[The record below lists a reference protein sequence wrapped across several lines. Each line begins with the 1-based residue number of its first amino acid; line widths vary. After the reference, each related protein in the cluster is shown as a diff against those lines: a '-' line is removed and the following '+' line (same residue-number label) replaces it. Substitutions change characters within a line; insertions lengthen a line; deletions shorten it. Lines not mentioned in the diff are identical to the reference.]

1 MMWRQGQLR
10 RVYLFFGLS
19 VVLLA
24 GGCAK
29 HGPPGYEPSY
39 RGAYYIYKEKVEFK
53 DGDTILLDGKPIRFL
68 GIDTPEVIDP
78 RVGIFENQPYGPE
91 AAESTRVWILRAK
104 TAEYLPDGKDYYGR
118 LLAHIIVDGELLAV
132 KLIGCGLAY
141 ETVSWYGDNG
151 FPDLAREIL
160 EASYQ
165 APKPKFQ
172 KPYQWRKKNQKRRG
186 KKN

>member
-1 MMWRQGQLR
+1 M
-10 RVYLFFGLS
+10 
-19 VVLLA
+19 
-24 GGCAK
+24 
-29 HGPPGYEPSY
+29 
-39 RGAYYIYKEKVEFK
+39 
-53 DGDTILLDGKPIRFL
+53 
-68 GIDTPEVIDP
+68 
-78 RVGIFENQPYGPE
+78 
-91 AAESTRVWILRAK
+91 
-104 TAEYLPDGKDYYGR
+104 
-118 LLAHIIVDGELLAV
+118 DGELLAV